1 MRARG
6 IALLAAAAVV
16 AVSLGSVASASGGK
30 AAATIPLLRVRTDS
44 MYGTLNPGP
53 TLGCYSSYCSLF
65 YERLFRFDLKTGKM
79 TPGLA
84 LSVTNPSRQI
94 YIYHLRHGVKFWDGN
109 EMTADDVANSLNF
122 IRFPKNVSSAP
133 FVNVKSVT
141 ALDKY
146 TVEVTLKHPDAS
158 WAIIPATFGVI
169 FEKKFQQAHLQTFG
183 QPGTGTMATGPFEID
198 SFNGIDDMELSAN
211 PHWWGGK
218 VNIQHVSLKLI
229 ADDQAAGL
237 AVRSGAI
244 DVAPAFGSPRTMTSA
259 VGGAANVTTL
269 LFDTSQ
275 TYISMNVDQA
285 PFSDVHVRRAIAYAT
300 DRAGYIAVSGGGKPL
315 VTMITPVQLGTVASP
330 PQVAGLVKSLQTYP
344 YSVAKAKAELAKSKY
359 PNGFST
365 TIDCSAG
372 DQRCQVLAGQLT
384 KIGINAQVKTVD
396 NNTLSAESFGH
407 TLGISVVQLGC
418 IGPDPAGCIAY
429 ELGGKG
435 GKPII
440 YNFANYDPPGIDTL
454 MQQGIGTLNPAKRF
468 AVYAQILKRLSTDVP
483 YVPIELPPYSMTLS
497 KKFTWPSLSSLPGIA
512 MWYTPWI
519 LNIQP
524 AGSA

>member
-1 MRARG
+1 MRPR
-6 IALLAAAAVV
+6 AAAVLATAFVVV
-16 AVSLGSVASASGGK
+16 AVSVVSVASASRGT
-30 AAATIPLLRVRTDS
+30 AAATIPLLKVRTS
-44 MYGTLNPGP
+44 FAYGTLNPGP
-53 TLGCYSSYCSLF
+53 TEGCYSTYCSLF

-79 TPGLA
+79 IPGLA

-94 YIYHLRHGVKFWDGN
+94 YVYHLRHGVRFWDGN

-122 IRFPKNVSSAP
+122 IRFPKNQSSAP
-133 FVNVKSVT
+133 FVNVRSVT
-141 ALDKY
+141 AVNRY

-183 QPGTGTMATGPFEID
+183 QPGTGTMATGPFEVD

-218 VNIQHVSLKLI
+218 VNIQHVSLKVI
-229 ADDQAAGL
+229 ADDQAAAL
-237 AVRSGAI
+237 AVRSGEI
-244 DVAPAFGSPRTMTSA
+244 DVAPALGNPRTMTAA
-259 VGGAANVTTL
+259 VGGSARVTTL
-269 LFDTSQ
+269 LFDTSH
-275 TYISMNVDQA
+275 TYISMNVEQA
-285 PFSDVHVRRAIAYAT
+285 PFNDVQVRRAIAYAT
-300 DRAGYIAVSGGGKPL
+300 DRSGYIAVAGGGKPL
-315 VTMITPVQLGTVASP
+315 TTMITPVQLGTVASKA
-330 PQVAGLVKSLQTYP
+330 QVAALVKSLQTYP
-344 YSVAKAKAELAKSKY
+344 YSMTKAKAELARSKY

-365 TIDCSAG
+365 TIACSAG

-396 NNTLSAESFGH
+396 DTTLNTELFGH
-407 TLGISVVQLGC
+407 TLGISVIQLGC
-418 IGPDPAGCIAY
+418 IGPDPSGCIAY

-454 MQQGIGTLNPAKRF
+454 MKQGVGTLNPGKRF
-468 AVYAQILKRLSTDVP
+468 AVYSQILKRLSTDVP
-483 YVPIELPPYSMTLS
+483 YVPIQLPPYSMTLS
-497 KKFTWPSLSSLPGIA
+497 KKFTWPGLSTLPGIA

-524 AGSA
+524 AG